1 MPITDPRI
9 SRHILTDEDESDEDE
24 YYKQLRMVGNQDYQ
38 PTITIELND
47 NNMVTSTN
55 ANASGT
61 ANKIKSII
69 ILPPNLSIIQ
79 TELIKLGLVKS
90 IGSISIEFP
99 DLYLHYSSN
108 NITTNRR
115 IRKEREIQAEIV
127 HGNGNTN
134 DNNHNT
140 DMDYNYGDQLYRT
153 VNKRENLNNRFYP
166 ELTIPIMYS
175 NNEVEDGDVDI
186 DEDSNSNSNG
196 VAIITFPRFM
206 NTKLYNLL
214 SRKISITLNEWINN
228 LNWIVLTPCQL
239 NNNSETINKLIINKI
254 NPTNTHGFSILDQ
267 IPDLAPPHSFSG
279 ITASITSQLDLFN
292 NINII
297 ILFLNCEGSPGYE
310 IFDNETIINIC
321 YILIQFL
328 NLKNHDGDNYGDK
341 FLNNI
346 SNAIRNVNRPSNSG
360 MYI

>member
-99 DLYLHYSSN
+99 DLYLHDSSN

-166 ELTIPIMYS
+166 ELTIPI
-175 NNEVEDGDVDI
+175 
-186 DEDSNSNSNG
+186 
-196 VAIITFPRFM
+196 
-206 NTKLYNLL
+206 L
-214 SRKISITLNEWINN
+214 S
-228 LNWIVLTPCQL
+228 
-239 NNNSETINKLIINKI
+239 LIHI
-254 NPTNTHGFSILDQ
+254 
-267 IPDLAPPHSFSG
+267 
-279 ITASITSQLDLFN
+279 
-292 NINII
+292 
-297 ILFLNCEGSPGYE
+297 
-310 IFDNETIINIC
+310 
-321 YILIQFL
+321 
-328 NLKNHDGDNYGDK
+328 
-341 FLNNI
+341 
-346 SNAIRNVNRPSNSG
+346 
-360 MYI
+360 